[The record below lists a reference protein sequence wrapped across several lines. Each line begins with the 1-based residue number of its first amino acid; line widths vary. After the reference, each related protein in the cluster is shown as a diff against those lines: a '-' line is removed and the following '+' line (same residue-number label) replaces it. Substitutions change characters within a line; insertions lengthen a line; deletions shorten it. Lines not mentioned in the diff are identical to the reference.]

1 VSGSLAT
8 VFGLDV
14 HSDRPLPFLQGSE
27 AAPTGRA
34 LEISLAAKDAD
45 LQWPAGA
52 ELISDQR
59 LPDGEVSFQI
69 ERSAE
74 AGYRIWGPEYGS
86 SVVSADGGRLR
97 GKPGRGGMEEWQR
110 MLVAQA
116 LPFAAALNGLEVLH
130 AAAVTIGNEAVGL
143 AGPSG
148 VGKTSLALALCRNGA
163 RFLTDDVLALE
174 RVNEQLIAHPGTPV
188 VAVDRAEMERLR
200 VAEQTGER
208 AALTVNSR
216 ERVEPAPAGGGPAAL
231 GALIFIERRSEGPS
245 APRFEPAADA
255 QALLAST
262 FNLVLAEPGRLAGL
276 LDVCAVLARGRV
288 ERVLAGPEVGP
299 TELAVAIEQRIG
311 ASV

>member
-1 VSGSLAT
+1 VSGGLAT

-14 HSDRPLPFLQGSE
+14 RSDRPLPFLQGGE
-27 AAPTGRA
+27 IAPTGRA
-34 LEISLAAKDAD
+34 LNISVVAEDGD

-86 SVVSADGGRLR
+86 SVVSADGGRLW

-116 LPFAAALNGLEVLH
+116 LPFAAALSGLEVLH
-130 AAAVTIGNEAVGL
+130 SAAVRIGDEAVGL

-163 RFLTDDVLALE
+163 RFLADDVLALE
-174 RVNEQLIAHPGTPV
+174 RVDEQLIAHPGTPV
-188 VAVDRAEMERLR
+188 VAVDRAEAERMR
-200 VAEQTGER
+200 VTER
-208 AALTVNSR
+208 TEGGAALAVNAR
-216 ERVEPAPAGGGPAAL
+216 ERVEPAPARGEPAPL
-231 GALIFIERRSEGPS
+231 RALIFVERRPEGPS
-245 APRFEPAADA
+245 MPRFEPVTDA
-255 QALLAST
+255 QALLSST
-262 FNLVLAEPGRLAGL
+262 FILVLAEPRRLARL
-276 LDVCAVLARGRV
+276 LDICALLARGQV
-288 ERVLAGPEVGP
+288 ERVLAGPAVGP
-299 TELAVAIEQRIG
+299 AELAAAIERRVG
-311 ASV
+311 ASS